1 MRPKYARG
9 PALKGSCKLPP
20 AEATVLALLI
30 REHGHGGA
38 AARLK
43 VSPALVDK
51 LADGGPA
58 LPDSVRRMTEAL
70 HRGEEKQMR
79 AGDVAALIAPV
90 LEEMQVEMNRQSIGE
105 KVMGKKVAK
114 KVGNP
119 GGVMKAVEKVIDI
132 LDEVS
137 SPSSMS
143 KLEYQELLEELA
155 GAIEARL
162 DCVNNELKEDAG

>member
-1 MRPKYARG
+1 MRSKYARA
-9 PALKGSCKLPP
+9 PTVNSSKLPP
-20 AEATVLALLI
+20 EPAARLAMLI

-70 HRGEEKQMR
+70 HRMEEQE
-79 AGDVAALIAPV
+79 IP
-90 LEEMQVEMNRQSIGE
+90 
-105 KVMGKKVAK
+105 MGKKVAK
-114 KVGNP
+114 KTANLDV
-119 GGVMKAVEKVIDI
+119 VMQATERVIEK

-137 SPSSMS
+137 VPSNMN
-143 KLEYQELLEELA
+143 KVEYQELLQELA

-162 DCVNNELKEDAG
+162 DCVNDELKEEQG

>member
-1 MRPKYARG
+1 MRPKFARG
-9 PALKGSCKLPP
+9 PALKGSSKLPP
-20 AEATVLALLI
+20 LPAARLAMLI

-70 HRGEEKQMR
+70 QRM
-79 AGDVAALIAPV
+79 
-90 LEEMQVEMNRQSIGE
+90 EEMEIP
-105 KVMGKKVAK
+105 MGKKKVDAVAQ
-114 KVGNP
+114 
-119 GGVMKAVEKVIDI
+119 AVELVIEK

-137 SPSSMS
+137 VPSNMS
-143 KLEYQELLEELA
+143 KVEYQELLQELA

-162 DCVNNELKEDAG
+162 DCVNDELKEAEG